1 MNLNQFKNLKT
12 PYILILVGPPLV
24 GKSFFCSKFLNKI
37 DNSATL
43 ISRDAIVMEVA
54 GTDNYNH
61 AFNTVDQKEVN
72 RQLEY
77 KIEQAVK
84 NKQNVVVDMTN
95 LTSKRRKSTLA
106 YFTDDYTK
114 IAVLFPM
121 LSEEEF
127 KERNKKREL
136 EENKTIPEGVIR
148 NMIASYQRIDK
159 NSEGFDKIIS
169 L

>member
-1 MNLNQFKNLKT
+1 MDFKKFRNLKS

-24 GKSFFCSKFLNKI
+24 GKTTFFNEFKKEI
-37 DNSATL
+37 DSSVNL

-136 EENKTIPEGVIR
+136 EENKNIPEGVIR
-148 NMIASYQRIDK
+148 NMIASYQAISKD
-159 NSEGFDKIIS
+159 EGFNKVVS

>member
-1 MNLNQFKNLKT
+1 MNFKNIKEPFVML
-12 PYILILVGPPLV
+12 LVGPPLV
-24 GKSFFCSKFLNKI
+24 GKTTWFKKTFK
-37 DNSATL
+37 DNPVTL

-95 LTSKRRKSTLA
+95 LTSKRRKSTLD

-148 NMIASYQRIDK
+148 NMIASYQPISKD
-159 NSEGFDKIIS
+159 EGFNKVVS

>member
-1 MNLNQFKNLKT
+1 MNIKHLKE
-12 PYILILVGPPLV
+12 PFVMLLIGPPLS
-24 GKSFFCSKFLNKI
+24 GKTTWFNKTFK
-37 DNSATL
+37 DKPVTL

-61 AFNTVDQKEVN
+61 AFNSVDQKEVN

-95 LTSKRRKSTLA
+95 LTSKRRKSTLS
-106 YFTDDYTK
+106 YFTDDYNK

-121 LSEEEF
+121 PSEEEF
-127 KERNKKREL
+127 RERNKKREV
-136 EENKTIPEGVIR
+136 EENKTIPDAVIR
-148 NMIASYQRIDK
+148 NMIASYQPINK
-159 NSEGFDKIIS
+159 SIEGFNKVIS

>member
-1 MNLNQFKNLKT
+1 MDFKKFRNLKS

-24 GKSFFCSKFLNKI
+24 GKTTFFNEFKKEI
-37 DNSATL
+37 DSSVNL

>member
-1 MNLNQFKNLKT
+1 MDFKKFRNLKS

-24 GKSFFCSKFLNKI
+24 GKTTFFNKFKQDI
-37 DNSATL
+37 DASVTL

-54 GTDNYNH
+54 GTDNYNY
-61 AFNTVDQKEVN
+61 AFNTVNQKEVN

-106 YFTDDYTK
+106 YFTEDYNK

-148 NMIASYQRIDK
+148 NMIASYQPISKD
-159 NSEGFDKIIS
+159 EGFNKVVS

>member
-1 MNLNQFKNLKT
+1 MNIKHIKEPFVML
-12 PYILILVGPPLV
+12 LIGPPLV
-24 GKSFFCSKFLNKI
+24 GKTTWFNKTFQ
-37 DNSATL
+37 DKSATL

-72 RQLEY
+72 RQLDHR
-77 KIEQAVK
+77 IETAIK

-95 LTSKRRKSTLA
+95 LTSKRRKSTLSH
-106 YFTDDYTK
+106 FTDDYTK
-114 IAVLFPM
+114 IAVIFPM

-127 KERNKKREL
+127 KSRNKKREL
-136 EENKTIPEGVIR
+136 EENKTIPENVIK
-148 NMIASYQRIDK
+148 NMIASYQPISQ
-159 NSEGFDKIIS
+159 SEGFNKVVS